1 MQEKDSS
8 KNVAALDVRNKIS
21 EIINHAKKYH
31 ADVMAVIKYARKEQ
45 IITLI
50 NDGRIKILGENR
62 VQDAISRWQKDSDL
76 IPFKNNYDIHFIGH
90 LQKNKVKYS
99 INLFNSIDSI
109 DSCELASLIND
120 FAQKNNKKI
129 PVMLQLK
136 INERET
142 QYGIKENDFDKEYTM
157 ISKLPNII
165 VRGIMCIGPLTDD
178 EKEIAQAFRKARSVY
193 ERYFTD
199 EFILGFKNYL
209 SMGMSSD
216 YKIALD
222 EGANL
227 IRIGNF
233 LFSN

>member
-1 MQEKDSS
+1 MQERDRCENIKI
-8 KNVAALDVRNKIS
+8 LDIQNKIS
-21 EIINHAKKYH
+21 EILNHTKKYN
-31 ADVMAVIKYARKEQ
+31 ADVMAVIKYAKKAQ
-45 IITLI
+45 IISLI

-62 VQDAISRWQKDSDL
+62 VQDSISRWQKDLDL

-109 DSCELASLIND
+109 DSYELAILINE
-120 FAQKNNKKI
+120 FAQKNNKKV

-142 QYGIKENDFDKEYTM
+142 QYGIKESDFDKEYNM
-157 ISKLPNII
+157 ISRLPNVI

-199 EFILGFKNYL
+199 EFSLGFKNYL

-216 YKIALD
+216 YKIALE

-227 IRIGNF
+227 IRIGSF